1 MLHILLTILKVIG
14 IIILVLIS
22 LVILIIAAIL
32 FVPIRYSIDAVYDR
46 KVKNLD
52 FKIKITYLLHLISVK
67 YIYKDDDGLSIKIFG
82 IKTHFFDKEAKAME
96 EKLNKETKM
105 FEKMSSEIKDNMSEM
120 PAAYEQLKKI
130 DEERDRLAENVN
142 ETSDSISENASSKDV
157 IQDKENVSQEN
168 KTDTIKDN
176 TETQENEIDI
186 TKSNTETQENIENNN
201 KDDDT
206 EENTEEFIKVEKQSI
221 FSRIYSKIKAIISKI
236 KYRFIKFCDTIK
248 KICKN
253 VNDLKEFISD
263 DNTKEAFSFL
273 KEEALVLLKHIRP
286 RRIKGYVHFG
296 FDDPSYTGKLLG
308 LIYMIL
314 RGSPKEFRINADF
327 ENKVFDGEIHA
338 KGRVQCYL
346 LLIVGIRLYKN
357 DNLKLLLER
366 RRTNGR
372 E

>member
-32 FVPIRYSIDAVYDR
+32 FVPIRYSIDAIYDR

-67 YIYKDDDGLSIKIFG
+67 YIYKDDGLSIKIFG
-82 IKTHFFDKEAKAME
+82 IKTHFFDKETKAME
-96 EKLNKETKM
+96 EKINKETKM
-105 FEKMSSEIKDNMSEM
+105 FEKMSSEIKDNMTEM
-120 PAAYEQLKKI
+120 PEVYEQLKKI

-142 ETSDSISENASSKDV
+142 K
-157 IQDKENVSQEN
+157 KE
-168 KTDTIKDN
+168 
-176 TETQENEIDI
+176 
-186 TKSNTETQENIENNN
+186 ENIENNN
-201 KDDDT
+201 KDNDT
-206 EENTEEFIKVEKQSI
+206 EENTEEFIKVEKQNI
-221 FSRIYSKIKAIISKI
+221 FSRIYSKIKAIIIKI

-263 DNTKEAFSFL
+263 DNTKEAFGFL
-273 KEEALVLLKHIRP
+273 KKETFILLKHIRP

-296 FDDPSYTGKLLG
+296 FDDPSYTGNLLG

-314 RGSPKEFRINADF
+314 RGSPKEFRINPDF

-346 LLIVGIRLYKN
+346 LLIIGIRLYKN

>member
-32 FVPIRYSIDAVYDR
+32 FVPIRYSIDAIYDS

-67 YIYKDDDGLSIKIFG
+67 YIYKDDGLSIKIFG
-82 IKTHFFDKEAKAME
+82 IKTHFFDKETKAME
-96 EKLNKETKM
+96 EKINKETKM
-105 FEKMSSEIKDNMSEM
+105 FEKMSSEIKDNMTEM
-120 PAAYEQLKKI
+120 PDVYEQLKKI

-142 ETSDSISENASSKDV
+142 K
-157 IQDKENVSQEN
+157 KE
-168 KTDTIKDN
+168 
-176 TETQENEIDI
+176 
-186 TKSNTETQENIENNN
+186 ENIENNN
-201 KDDDT
+201 KDNDT
-206 EENTEEFIKVEKQSI
+206 EENTEEFIKVEKQNI
-221 FSRIYSKIKAIISKI
+221 FSRIYSKIKAIIIKI

-263 DNTKEAFSFL
+263 DNTKEAFGFL
-273 KEEALVLLKHIRP
+273 KKEALILLKHIRP

-296 FDDPSYTGKLLG
+296 FDDPSYTGNLLG

-314 RGSPKEFRINADF
+314 RGSPKEFRINPDF

-346 LLIVGIRLYKN
+346 LLIIGIRLYKN

>member
-32 FVPIRYSIDAVYDR
+32 FVPIRYSIDAIYDR

-67 YIYKDDDGLSIKIFG
+67 YIYKDDGLSIKIFG
-82 IKTHFFDKEAKAME
+82 IKTHFFDKETKAME
-96 EKLNKETKM
+96 EKINKETKM
-105 FEKMSSEIKDNMSEM
+105 FEKMSSEIKDNMTEM
-120 PAAYEQLKKI
+120 PEVYEQLKKI

-142 ETSDSISENASSKDV
+142 K
-157 IQDKENVSQEN
+157 KE
-168 KTDTIKDN
+168 
-176 TETQENEIDI
+176 
-186 TKSNTETQENIENNN
+186 ENIENNN
-201 KDDDT
+201 KNNDT
-206 EENTEEFIKVEKQSI
+206 EENTEEFIKVEKQNI
-221 FSRIYSKIKAIISKI
+221 FSRIYSKIKAIIIKI

-263 DNTKEAFSFL
+263 DNTKEAFGFL
-273 KEEALVLLKHIRP
+273 KKEALILLKHIRP

-296 FDDPSYTGKLLG
+296 FDNPSYTGNLLG

-314 RGSPKEFRINADF
+314 RGSPKEFRINPDF

-338 KGRVQCYL
+338 KGRIQCYL
-346 LLIVGIRLYKN
+346 LLIIGIRLYKN
-357 DNLKLLLER
+357 DKLKLLLER

>member
-32 FVPIRYSIDAVYDR
+32 FVPIRYSIDAIYDR

-67 YIYKDDDGLSIKIFG
+67 YIYKDDGLSIKIFG
-82 IKTHFFDKEAKAME
+82 IKTHFFDKETKAME
-96 EKLNKETKM
+96 EKINKETKM
-105 FEKMSSEIKDNMSEM
+105 FEKMSSEIKDNMTEM
-120 PAAYEQLKKI
+120 PDVYEQLKKI

-142 ETSDSISENASSKDV
+142 K
-157 IQDKENVSQEN
+157 KE
-168 KTDTIKDN
+168 
-176 TETQENEIDI
+176 
-186 TKSNTETQENIENNN
+186 ENIENNN
-201 KDDDT
+201 KDNYT
-206 EENTEEFIKVEKQSI
+206 EENTEEFIKVEKQNI
-221 FSRIYSKIKAIISKI
+221 FSRIYSKIKAIIIKI

-263 DNTKEAFSFL
+263 DNTKEAFGFL
-273 KEEALVLLKHIRP
+273 KKEALILLKHIRP

-296 FDDPSYTGKLLG
+296 FDDPSYTGNLLG

-314 RGSPKEFRINADF
+314 RGSPKEFRINPDF

-346 LLIVGIRLYKN
+346 LLIIGIRLYKN

>member
-32 FVPIRYSIDAVYDR
+32 FVPIRYSIDAIYDR

-67 YIYKDDDGLSIKIFG
+67 YIYKDDGLSIKIFG
-82 IKTHFFDKEAKAME
+82 IKTHFFDKETKAME
-96 EKLNKETKM
+96 EKINKETKM
-105 FEKMSSEIKDNMSEM
+105 FEKMSSEIKDNMTEM
-120 PAAYEQLKKI
+120 PEVYEQLKKI

-142 ETSDSISENASSKDV
+142 
-157 IQDKENVSQEN
+157 
-168 KTDTIKDN
+168 KT
-176 TETQENEIDI
+176 E
-186 TKSNTETQENIENNN
+186 ENIENNN
-201 KDDDT
+201 KDNDT
-206 EENTEEFIKVEKQSI
+206 EENTEEFIKVEKQNI
-221 FSRIYSKIKAIISKI
+221 FSRIYSKIKAIIIKI
-236 KYRFIKFCDTIK
+236 KYHFIKFCDTIK

-263 DNTKEAFSFL
+263 DNTKEAFGFL
-273 KEEALVLLKHIRP
+273 KKEALILLKHIRP

-296 FDDPSYTGKLLG
+296 FDDPSYTGNLLG

-314 RGSPKEFRINADF
+314 RGSPKEFRINPDF

-346 LLIVGIRLYKN
+346 LLIIGIRLYKN

>member
-32 FVPIRYSIDAVYDR
+32 FVPIRYSIDAIYDR

-67 YIYKDDDGLSIKIFG
+67 YIYKDDGLSIKIFG
-82 IKTHFFDKEAKAME
+82 IKTHFFDKETKAME
-96 EKLNKETKM
+96 EKINKETKM
-105 FEKMSSEIKDNMSEM
+105 FEKMSSEIKDNMTEM
-120 PAAYEQLKKI
+120 PEVYEQLKKI

-142 ETSDSISENASSKDV
+142 
-157 IQDKENVSQEN
+157 
-168 KTDTIKDN
+168 KT
-176 TETQENEIDI
+176 E
-186 TKSNTETQENIENNN
+186 ENIENNN
-201 KDDDT
+201 KDNDTEENT
-206 EENTEEFIKVEKQSI
+206 EENTEEFIKVEKQNI
-221 FSRIYSKIKAIISKI
+221 FSRIYSKIKAIIIKI

-263 DNTKEAFSFL
+263 DNTKEAFGFL
-273 KEEALVLLKHIRP
+273 KKETLILLKHIRP

-296 FDDPSYTGKLLG
+296 FDDPSYTGNLLG

-314 RGSPKEFRINADF
+314 RGSPKEFRINPDF

-346 LLIVGIRLYKN
+346 LLIIGIRLYKN
-357 DNLKLLLER
+357 DNLKVLLER

>member
-32 FVPIRYSIDAVYDR
+32 FVPIRYSIDAIYDR

-67 YIYKDDDGLSIKIFG
+67 YIYKDDGLSIKIFG
-82 IKTHFFDKEAKAME
+82 IKTHFFDKETKAME
-96 EKLNKETKM
+96 EKINKETKM
-105 FEKMSSEIKDNMSEM
+105 FEKMSSEIKDNMTEM
-120 PAAYEQLKKI
+120 PEVYEQLKKI

-142 ETSDSISENASSKDV
+142 
-157 IQDKENVSQEN
+157 
-168 KTDTIKDN
+168 KT
-176 TETQENEIDI
+176 E
-186 TKSNTETQENIENNN
+186 ENIENNN
-201 KDDDT
+201 KDNDTEENT
-206 EENTEEFIKVEKQSI
+206 EENTEEFIKVEKQNI
-221 FSRIYSKIKAIISKI
+221 FSRIYSKIKAIIIKI

-263 DNTKEAFSFL
+263 DNTKEAFGFL
-273 KEEALVLLKHIRP
+273 KKEALILLKHIRP

-296 FDDPSYTGKLLG
+296 FDDPSYTGNLLG

-314 RGSPKEFRINADF
+314 RGSPKEFRINPDF

-346 LLIVGIRLYKN
+346 LLIIGIRLYKN

>member
-32 FVPIRYSIDAVYDR
+32 FVPIRYSIDAIYDR

-52 FKIKITYLLHLISVK
+52 FKINITYLLHLISVK
-67 YIYKDDDGLSIKIFG
+67 YIYKDDGLSIKIFG
-82 IKTHFFDKEAKAME
+82 IKTHFFDKETKAME
-96 EKLNKETKM
+96 EKINKETKM
-105 FEKMSSEIKDNMSEM
+105 FEKMSSEIKDNMTEM
-120 PAAYEQLKKI
+120 PEAYKQLKKI

-142 ETSDSISENASSKDV
+142 
-157 IQDKENVSQEN
+157 
-168 KTDTIKDN
+168 KT
-176 TETQENEIDI
+176 E
-186 TKSNTETQENIENNN
+186 ENIENNN
-201 KDDDT
+201 KDNDT
-206 EENTEEFIKVEKQSI
+206 EENTEEFIKVEKQNI
-221 FSRIYSKIKAIISKI
+221 FSRIYSKIKAIIIKI

-263 DNTKEAFSFL
+263 DNTKEAFGFL
-273 KEEALVLLKHIRP
+273 KEEALLLLKHIRP
-286 RRIKGYVHFG
+286 RSIKGYVHFG
-296 FDDPSYTGKLLG
+296 FDNPSYTGNLLG

-314 RGSPKEFRINADF
+314 RGSPKEFRINPDF

-346 LLIVGIRLYKN
+346 LLIIGIRLYKN

>member
-32 FVPIRYSIDAVYDR
+32 FVPIRYSIDAIYDR

-67 YIYKDDDGLSIKIFG
+67 YIYKDDGLSIKIFG
-82 IKTHFFDKEAKAME
+82 IKTHFFDKETKAME
-96 EKLNKETKM
+96 EKINKETKM
-105 FEKMSSEIKDNMSEM
+105 FEKMSSEIKDNMTEM
-120 PAAYEQLKKI
+120 PDVYEQLKKI

-142 ETSDSISENASSKDV
+142 K
-157 IQDKENVSQEN
+157 KE
-168 KTDTIKDN
+168 
-176 TETQENEIDI
+176 
-186 TKSNTETQENIENNN
+186 ENIENNN
-201 KDDDT
+201 KDNDT
-206 EENTEEFIKVEKQSI
+206 EENTEEFIKVEKQNI
-221 FSRIYSKIKAIISKI
+221 FSRIYSKIKAIIIKI

-263 DNTKEAFSFL
+263 DNTKEAFGFL
-273 KEEALVLLKHIRP
+273 KKEALILLKHIRP

-296 FDDPSYTGKLLG
+296 FDNPSYTGNLLG

-314 RGSPKEFRINADF
+314 RGSPKEFRINPDF

-346 LLIVGIRLYKN
+346 LLIIGIRLYKN

>member
-82 IKTHFFDKEAKAME
+82 IKTHFFDKEAKAIE

-120 PAAYEQLKKI
+120 PADYEQLKKI
-130 DEERDRLAENVN
+130 DEERDRLASNVN
-142 ETSDSISENASSKDV
+142 ETSDSISENASSKAV
-157 IQDKENVSQEN
+157 KQDKENVSQEN
-168 KTDTIKDN
+168 IK
-176 TETQENEIDI
+176 
-186 TKSNTETQENIENNN
+186 NNN
-201 KDDDT
+201 KNDD
-206 EENTEEFIKVEKQSI
+206 TEEFIKVEKQSI

-253 VNDLKEFISD
+253 ANDLKEFISD

>member
-1 MLHILLTILKVIG
+1 MEKYLDMLHILLTILKVIG

-32 FVPIRYSIDAVYDR
+32 FVPIRYSIDAIYDR

-67 YIYKDDDGLSIKIFG
+67 YIYKDDGLSIKIFG
-82 IKTHFFDKEAKAME
+82 IKTHFFDKETKAME
-96 EKLNKETKM
+96 EKINKETKM

-120 PAAYEQLKKI
+120 PEVYEQLKKI

-142 ETSDSISENASSKDV
+142 K
-157 IQDKENVSQEN
+157 KE
-168 KTDTIKDN
+168 
-176 TETQENEIDI
+176 
-186 TKSNTETQENIENNN
+186 ENIENNN
-201 KDDDT
+201 KDNDT
-206 EENTEEFIKVEKQSI
+206 EENTEEFIKVEKQNI
-221 FSRIYSKIKAIISKI
+221 FSRIYSKIKAIIIKI

-263 DNTKEAFSFL
+263 DNTKEAFGFL
-273 KEEALVLLKHIRP
+273 KKEALILLKHIRP

-296 FDDPSYTGKLLG
+296 FDDPSYTGNLLG

-314 RGSPKEFRINADF
+314 RGSPKEFRINTDF

-346 LLIVGIRLYKN
+346 LLIIGIRLYKN

>member
-32 FVPIRYSIDAVYDR
+32 FVPIRYSIDAIYDR

-67 YIYKDDDGLSIKIFG
+67 YIYKDDGLSIKIFG
-82 IKTHFFDKEAKAME
+82 IKTHFFDKETKAME
-96 EKLNKETKM
+96 EKINKETKM
-105 FEKMSSEIKDNMSEM
+105 FEKMSSEIKDNMTEM
-120 PAAYEQLKKI
+120 PEVYEQLKKI

-142 ETSDSISENASSKDV
+142 K
-157 IQDKENVSQEN
+157 KE
-168 KTDTIKDN
+168 
-176 TETQENEIDI
+176 
-186 TKSNTETQENIENNN
+186 ENIENNN
-201 KDDDT
+201 KDNDT
-206 EENTEEFIKVEKQSI
+206 EENTEEFIKVEKQNI
-221 FSRIYSKIKAIISKI
+221 FSKIYSKIKAIIIKI

-263 DNTKEAFSFL
+263 DNTKEAFGFL
-273 KEEALVLLKHIRP
+273 KKEALILLKHIRP

-296 FDDPSYTGKLLG
+296 FDDPSYTGNLLG

-314 RGSPKEFRINADF
+314 KGSPKEFRINPDF

-346 LLIVGIRLYKN
+346 LLIIGIRLYKN

>member
-32 FVPIRYSIDAVYDR
+32 FVPIRYSIDAIYDR

-67 YIYKDDDGLSIKIFG
+67 YIYKDDGLSIKIFG
-82 IKTHFFDKEAKAME
+82 IKTHFFDKETKAME
-96 EKLNKETKM
+96 EKINKETKM
-105 FEKMSSEIKDNMSEM
+105 FEKMSSEIKDNMTEM
-120 PAAYEQLKKI
+120 PEVYEQLKKI

-142 ETSDSISENASSKDV
+142 
-157 IQDKENVSQEN
+157 
-168 KTDTIKDN
+168 KT
-176 TETQENEIDI
+176 E
-186 TKSNTETQENIENNN
+186 ENIENNN
-201 KDDDT
+201 KDNDT
-206 EENTEEFIKVEKQSI
+206 EENTEEFIKVEKQNI
-221 FSRIYSKIKAIISKI
+221 FSRIYSKIKAIIIKI

-263 DNTKEAFSFL
+263 DNTKEAFGFL
-273 KEEALVLLKHIRP
+273 KKETLILLKHIRP

-296 FDDPSYTGKLLG
+296 FDDPSYTGNLLG

-314 RGSPKEFRINADF
+314 RGSPKEFRINPDF

-346 LLIVGIRLYKN
+346 LLIIGIRLYKN

>member
-32 FVPIRYSIDAVYDR
+32 FVPIRYSIDAIYDR

-67 YIYKDDDGLSIKIFG
+67 YIYKDDGLSIKIFG
-82 IKTHFFDKEAKAME
+82 IKTHFFDKETKAME
-96 EKLNKETKM
+96 EKINKETKM
-105 FEKMSSEIKDNMSEM
+105 FEKMSSEIKDNMTEM
-120 PAAYEQLKKI
+120 PEVYEQLKKI
-130 DEERDRLAENVN
+130 DEERDRLVENVN
-142 ETSDSISENASSKDV
+142 K
-157 IQDKENVSQEN
+157 KE
-168 KTDTIKDN
+168 
-176 TETQENEIDI
+176 
-186 TKSNTETQENIENNN
+186 ENIENNN
-201 KDDDT
+201 KDNDT
-206 EENTEEFIKVEKQSI
+206 EENTEEFIKVEKQNI
-221 FSRIYSKIKAIISKI
+221 FSRIYSKIKAIIIKI

-263 DNTKEAFSFL
+263 DNTKEAFGFL
-273 KEEALVLLKHIRP
+273 KKEALILLKHIRP

-296 FDDPSYTGKLLG
+296 FDDPSYTGNLLG

-314 RGSPKEFRINADF
+314 RGSPKEFRINPDF

-338 KGRVQCYL
+338 KGKVQCYL
-346 LLIVGIRLYKN
+346 LLIIGIRLYKN

>member
-32 FVPIRYSIDAVYDR
+32 FVPIRYSIDAIYDR

-67 YIYKDDDGLSIKIFG
+67 YIYKDDGLSIKIFG
-82 IKTHFFDKEAKAME
+82 IKTHFFDKETKAME
-96 EKLNKETKM
+96 EKINKETKM
-105 FEKMSSEIKDNMSEM
+105 FEKMSSEIKDNMTEM
-120 PAAYEQLKKI
+120 PEVYEQLKKI

-142 ETSDSISENASSKDV
+142 K
-157 IQDKENVSQEN
+157 KE
-168 KTDTIKDN
+168 
-176 TETQENEIDI
+176 
-186 TKSNTETQENIENNN
+186 ENIENNN
-201 KDDDT
+201 KDNDT
-206 EENTEEFIKVEKQSI
+206 EENTEEFIKVEKQNI
-221 FSRIYSKIKAIISKI
+221 FSRIYSKIKAIIIKI

-263 DNTKEAFSFL
+263 DNTKEAFGFL
-273 KEEALVLLKHIRP
+273 KKEALILLKHIRP

-296 FDDPSYTGKLLG
+296 FDDPSYTGNLLG

-314 RGSPKEFRINADF
+314 KGSPKEFRINPDF

-346 LLIVGIRLYKN
+346 LLIIGIRLYKN

-366 RRTNGR
+366 RRTNGS

>member
-22 LVILIIAAIL
+22 LIILIIAAIL
-32 FVPIRYSIDAVYDR
+32 FVPIRYSIDAIYDR

-67 YIYKDDDGLSIKIFG
+67 YIYKDDGLSIKIFG
-82 IKTHFFDKEAKAME
+82 IKTHFFDKETKAME
-96 EKLNKETKM
+96 EKINKETKM
-105 FEKMSSEIKDNMSEM
+105 FEKMSSEIKDNMTEM
-120 PAAYEQLKKI
+120 PDVYEQLKKI

-142 ETSDSISENASSKDV
+142 K
-157 IQDKENVSQEN
+157 KE
-168 KTDTIKDN
+168 
-176 TETQENEIDI
+176 
-186 TKSNTETQENIENNN
+186 ENIENNN
-201 KDDDT
+201 KDNDT
-206 EENTEEFIKVEKQSI
+206 EENTEEFIKVEKQNI
-221 FSRIYSKIKAIISKI
+221 FSRIYSKIKAIIIKI

-263 DNTKEAFSFL
+263 DNTKEAFGFL
-273 KEEALVLLKHIRP
+273 KKEALILLKHIRP

-296 FDDPSYTGKLLG
+296 FDDPSYTGNLLG

-314 RGSPKEFRINADF
+314 RGSPKEFRINPDF

-346 LLIVGIRLYKN
+346 LLIIGIRLYKN

>member
-120 PAAYEQLKKI
+120 PKAYEQLKKI
-130 DEERDRLAENVN
+130 DEERDRLADNVN
-142 ETSDSISENASSKDV
+142 ETE
-157 IQDKENVSQEN
+157 
-168 KTDTIKDN
+168 
-176 TETQENEIDI
+176 
-186 TKSNTETQENIENNN
+186 ENIENNN
-201 KDDDT
+201 KDNDT
-206 EENTEEFIKVEKQSI
+206 EENTEEFIKVEKQNI
-221 FSRIYSKIKAIISKI
+221 FSRIYSKIKAIIIKI

-263 DNTKEAFSFL
+263 DNTKEAFGFL
-273 KEEALVLLKHIRP
+273 KKEALILLKHIRP

-296 FDDPSYTGKLLG
+296 FDDPSYTGNLLG

-314 RGSPKEFRINADF
+314 RGSPKEFRINPDF

-346 LLIVGIRLYKN
+346 LLIIGIRLYKN

>member
-32 FVPIRYSIDAVYDR
+32 FVPIRYSIDAIYDR

-67 YIYKDDDGLSIKIFG
+67 YIYKDDGLSIKIFG
-82 IKTHFFDKEAKAME
+82 IKTHFFDKETKAME
-96 EKLNKETKM
+96 EKINKETKM
-105 FEKMSSEIKDNMSEM
+105 FEKMSSEIKDNMTEM
-120 PAAYEQLKKI
+120 PEVYEQLKKI

-142 ETSDSISENASSKDV
+142 
-157 IQDKENVSQEN
+157 
-168 KTDTIKDN
+168 KT
-176 TETQENEIDI
+176 E
-186 TKSNTETQENIENNN
+186 ENIENNN
-201 KDDDT
+201 KDNDTEENT
-206 EENTEEFIKVEKQSI
+206 EENTEEFIKVEKQNI
-221 FSRIYSKIKAIISKI
+221 FSRIYSKIKAIIIKI

-263 DNTKEAFSFL
+263 DNTKEAFGFL
-273 KEEALVLLKHIRP
+273 KKEALILLKHIRP

-296 FDDPSYTGKLLG
+296 FDNPSYTGNLLG

-314 RGSPKEFRINADF
+314 RGSPKEFRINPDF

-346 LLIVGIRLYKN
+346 LLIIGIRLYKN

>member
-32 FVPIRYSIDAVYDR
+32 FVPIRYSIDAIYDR

-67 YIYKDDDGLSIKIFG
+67 YIYKDDGLSIKIFG
-82 IKTHFFDKEAKAME
+82 IKTHFFDKETKAME
-96 EKLNKETKM
+96 EKINKETKM
-105 FEKMSSEIKDNMSEM
+105 FEKMSSEIKDNMTEM
-120 PAAYEQLKKI
+120 PEVYEQLKKI

-142 ETSDSISENASSKDV
+142 
-157 IQDKENVSQEN
+157 
-168 KTDTIKDN
+168 KT
-176 TETQENEIDI
+176 E
-186 TKSNTETQENIENNN
+186 ENIENNN
-201 KDDDT
+201 KDNDT
-206 EENTEEFIKVEKQSI
+206 EENTEEFIKVEKQNI
-221 FSRIYSKIKAIISKI
+221 FSRIYSKIKAIIIKI

-263 DNTKEAFSFL
+263 DNTKEAFGFL
-273 KEEALVLLKHIRP
+273 KKEALILLKHIRP

-296 FDDPSYTGKLLG
+296 FDDPSYTGNLLG

-314 RGSPKEFRINADF
+314 RGSPKEFRINPDF

-346 LLIVGIRLYKN
+346 LLIIGIRLYKN

>member
-1 MLHILLTILKVIG
+1 MEKYLDMLHILLTILKVIG

-22 LVILIIAAIL
+22 LIILIIAAIL
-32 FVPIRYSIDAVYDR
+32 FVPIRYSIDAIYDR

-67 YIYKDDDGLSIKIFG
+67 YIYKDDGLSIKIFG
-82 IKTHFFDKEAKAME
+82 IKTHFFDKETKAME
-96 EKLNKETKM
+96 EKINKETKM
-105 FEKMSSEIKDNMSEM
+105 FEKMSSEIKDNMTEM
-120 PAAYEQLKKI
+120 PDVYEQLKKI

-142 ETSDSISENASSKDV
+142 K
-157 IQDKENVSQEN
+157 KE
-168 KTDTIKDN
+168 
-176 TETQENEIDI
+176 
-186 TKSNTETQENIENNN
+186 ENIENNN
-201 KDDDT
+201 KDNDT
-206 EENTEEFIKVEKQSI
+206 EENTEEFIKVEKQNI
-221 FSRIYSKIKAIISKI
+221 FSRIYSKIKAIIIKI

-263 DNTKEAFSFL
+263 DNTKEAFGFL
-273 KEEALVLLKHIRP
+273 KKEALILLKHIRP

-296 FDDPSYTGKLLG
+296 FDDPSYTGNLLG

-314 RGSPKEFRINADF
+314 RGSPKEFRINPDF

-346 LLIVGIRLYKN
+346 LLIIGIRLYKN

>member
-1 MLHILLTILKVIG
+1 MEKYLDMLHILLTILKVIG

-32 FVPIRYSIDAVYDR
+32 FVPIRYSIDAIYDR

-67 YIYKDDDGLSIKIFG
+67 YIYKDDGLSIKIFG
-82 IKTHFFDKEAKAME
+82 IKTHFFDKETKAME
-96 EKLNKETKM
+96 EKINKETKM
-105 FEKMSSEIKDNMSEM
+105 FEKMSSEIKDNMTEM
-120 PAAYEQLKKI
+120 PEVYEQLKKI

-142 ETSDSISENASSKDV
+142 
-157 IQDKENVSQEN
+157 
-168 KTDTIKDN
+168 KT
-176 TETQENEIDI
+176 E
-186 TKSNTETQENIENNN
+186 ENIENNN
-201 KDDDT
+201 KDNDT
-206 EENTEEFIKVEKQSI
+206 EENTEEFIKVEKQNI
-221 FSRIYSKIKAIISKI
+221 FSRIYSKIKAIIIKI

-263 DNTKEAFSFL
+263 DNTKEAFGFL
-273 KEEALVLLKHIRP
+273 KKETLILLKHIRP

-296 FDDPSYTGKLLG
+296 FDDPSYTGNLLG

-314 RGSPKEFRINADF
+314 RGSPKEFRINPDF

-346 LLIVGIRLYKN
+346 LLIIGIRLYKN

>member
-1 MLHILLTILKVIG
+1 MEKYLDMLHILLTILKVIG

-32 FVPIRYSIDAVYDR
+32 FVPIRYSIDAIYDR

-67 YIYKDDDGLSIKIFG
+67 YIYKDDGLSIKIFG
-82 IKTHFFDKEAKAME
+82 IKTHFFDKETKAME
-96 EKLNKETKM
+96 EKINKETKM
-105 FEKMSSEIKDNMSEM
+105 FEKMSSEIKDNMTEM
-120 PAAYEQLKKI
+120 PDVYEQLKKI

-142 ETSDSISENASSKDV
+142 KKEENM
-157 IQDKENVSQEN
+157 
-168 KTDTIKDN
+168 
-176 TETQENEIDI
+176 
-186 TKSNTETQENIENNN
+186 ENNN
-201 KDDDT
+201 KDNDT
-206 EENTEEFIKVEKQSI
+206 EENTEEFIKVEKQNI
-221 FSRIYSKIKAIISKI
+221 FSRIYSKIKAIIIKI

-263 DNTKEAFSFL
+263 DNTKEAFGFL
-273 KEEALVLLKHIRP
+273 KKEALILLKHIRP

-296 FDDPSYTGKLLG
+296 FDDPSYTGNLLG

-314 RGSPKEFRINADF
+314 RGSPKEFRINPDF

-346 LLIVGIRLYKN
+346 LLIIGIRLYKN

>member
-32 FVPIRYSIDAVYDR
+32 FVPIRYSIDAIYDR

-96 EKLNKETKM
+96 EKINKETKM
-105 FEKMSSEIKDNMSEM
+105 FEKMSSEIKDNMTEM
-120 PAAYEQLKKI
+120 PEVYEQLKKI

-142 ETSDSISENASSKDV
+142 K
-157 IQDKENVSQEN
+157 KE
-168 KTDTIKDN
+168 
-176 TETQENEIDI
+176 
-186 TKSNTETQENIENNN
+186 ENIENNN
-201 KDDDT
+201 KNNDT
-206 EENTEEFIKVEKQSI
+206 EENTEEFIKVEKQNI
-221 FSRIYSKIKAIISKI
+221 FSRIYSKIKAIIIKI

-263 DNTKEAFSFL
+263 DNTKEAFGFL
-273 KEEALVLLKHIRP
+273 KKEALILLKHIRP

-296 FDDPSYTGKLLG
+296 FDNPSYTGNLLG

-314 RGSPKEFRINADF
+314 RGSPKEFRINPDF

-338 KGRVQCYL
+338 KGSIQCYL
-346 LLIVGIRLYKN
+346 LLIIGIRLYKN
-357 DNLKLLLER
+357 DKLKLLLER

>member
-32 FVPIRYSIDAVYDR
+32 FVPIRYSIDAIYDR

-67 YIYKDDDGLSIKIFG
+67 YIYKDDGLSIKIFG
-82 IKTHFFDKEAKAME
+82 IKTHFFDKETKAME
-96 EKLNKETKM
+96 EKINKETKM
-105 FEKMSSEIKDNMSEM
+105 FEKMSSEIKDNMTEM
-120 PAAYEQLKKI
+120 PEVYEQLKKI

-142 ETSDSISENASSKDV
+142 K
-157 IQDKENVSQEN
+157 KE
-168 KTDTIKDN
+168 K
-176 TETQENEIDI
+176 
-186 TKSNTETQENIENNN
+186 NIENNN
-201 KDDDT
+201 KDNDT
-206 EENTEEFIKVEKQSI
+206 EENTEEFIKVEKQNI
-221 FSRIYSKIKAIISKI
+221 FSRIYSKIKAIIIKI

-263 DNTKEAFSFL
+263 DNTKEAFGFL
-273 KEEALVLLKHIRP
+273 KKETLILLKHIRP

-296 FDDPSYTGKLLG
+296 FDDPSYTGNLLG

-314 RGSPKEFRINADF
+314 RGSPKEFRINPDF

-346 LLIVGIRLYKN
+346 LLIIGIRLYKN

>member
-32 FVPIRYSIDAVYDR
+32 FVPIRYSIDAIYDR

-67 YIYKDDDGLSIKIFG
+67 NIYKDDGLSIKIFG
-82 IKTHFFDKEAKAME
+82 IKTHFFDKETKAME
-96 EKLNKETKM
+96 EKINKETKM
-105 FEKMSSEIKDNMSEM
+105 FEKMSSEIKDNMTEM
-120 PAAYEQLKKI
+120 PEVYEQLKKI

-142 ETSDSISENASSKDV
+142 
-157 IQDKENVSQEN
+157 
-168 KTDTIKDN
+168 KT
-176 TETQENEIDI
+176 E
-186 TKSNTETQENIENNN
+186 ENIENNN
-201 KDDDT
+201 KDNDTEENT
-206 EENTEEFIKVEKQSI
+206 EENTEEFIKVEKQNI
-221 FSRIYSKIKAIISKI
+221 FSRIYSKIKAIIIKI

-263 DNTKEAFSFL
+263 DNTKEAFGFL
-273 KEEALVLLKHIRP
+273 KKEALILLKHIRP

-296 FDDPSYTGKLLG
+296 FDDPSYTGNLLG

-314 RGSPKEFRINADF
+314 RGSPKEFRINPDF

-346 LLIVGIRLYKN
+346 LLIIGIRLYKN

>member
-32 FVPIRYSIDAVYDR
+32 FVPIRYSIDAIYDR

-67 YIYKDDDGLSIKIFG
+67 YIYKDDGLSIKIFG
-82 IKTHFFDKEAKAME
+82 IKTHFFDKETKAME
-96 EKLNKETKM
+96 EKINKETKM
-105 FEKMSSEIKDNMSEM
+105 FEKMSSEIKDNMTEM
-120 PAAYEQLKKI
+120 PEVYEQLKKI

-142 ETSDSISENASSKDV
+142 
-157 IQDKENVSQEN
+157 
-168 KTDTIKDN
+168 KT
-176 TETQENEIDI
+176 E
-186 TKSNTETQENIENNN
+186 ENIENNN
-201 KDDDT
+201 KDNDTEENT
-206 EENTEEFIKVEKQSI
+206 EENTEEFIKVEKQNI
-221 FSRIYSKIKAIISKI
+221 FSRIYSKIKAII

-263 DNTKEAFSFL
+263 DNTKEAFGFL
-273 KEEALVLLKHIRP
+273 KKEALILLKHIRP

-296 FDDPSYTGKLLG
+296 FDDPSYTGNLLG

-314 RGSPKEFRINADF
+314 RGSPKEFRINPDF

-346 LLIVGIRLYKN
+346 LLIIGIRLYKN

>member
-1 MLHILLTILKVIG
+1 MEKYLDMLHILLTILKVIG

-32 FVPIRYSIDAVYDR
+32 FVPIRYSIDAIYDR

-67 YIYKDDDGLSIKIFG
+67 YIYKDDGLSIKIFG
-82 IKTHFFDKEAKAME
+82 IKTHFFDKETKAME
-96 EKLNKETKM
+96 EKINKETKM
-105 FEKMSSEIKDNMSEM
+105 FEKMSSEIKDNMTEM
-120 PAAYEQLKKI
+120 PEVYEQLKKI

-142 ETSDSISENASSKDV
+142 
-157 IQDKENVSQEN
+157 
-168 KTDTIKDN
+168 KTEED
-176 TETQENEIDI
+176 
-186 TKSNTETQENIENNN
+186 IENNN
-201 KDDDT
+201 KDNDTEENT
-206 EENTEEFIKVEKQSI
+206 EENTEEFIKVEKQNI
-221 FSRIYSKIKAIISKI
+221 FSRIYSKIKAIIIKI

-263 DNTKEAFSFL
+263 DNTKEAFGFL
-273 KEEALVLLKHIRP
+273 KKEALILLKHIRP

-296 FDDPSYTGKLLG
+296 FDDPSYTGNLLG

-314 RGSPKEFRINADF
+314 RGSPKEFRINPDF

-346 LLIVGIRLYKN
+346 LLIIGIRLYKN

>member
-32 FVPIRYSIDAVYDR
+32 FVPIRYSIDAIYDR

-67 YIYKDDDGLSIKIFG
+67 YIYKDDGLSIKIFG
-82 IKTHFFDKEAKAME
+82 IKTHFFDKETKAME
-96 EKLNKETKM
+96 EKINKETKM
-105 FEKMSSEIKDNMSEM
+105 FEKMSSEIKDNMTEMSEV
-120 PAAYEQLKKI
+120 YEQLKKI

-142 ETSDSISENASSKDV
+142 
-157 IQDKENVSQEN
+157 
-168 KTDTIKDN
+168 KT
-176 TETQENEIDI
+176 E
-186 TKSNTETQENIENNN
+186 ENIENNN
-201 KDDDT
+201 KDNDTEENT
-206 EENTEEFIKVEKQSI
+206 EENTEEFIKVEKQNI
-221 FSRIYSKIKAIISKI
+221 FSRIYSKIKAIIIKI

-263 DNTKEAFSFL
+263 DNTKEAFGFL
-273 KEEALVLLKHIRP
+273 KKEALILLKHIRP

-296 FDDPSYTGKLLG
+296 FDDPSYTGNLLG

-314 RGSPKEFRINADF
+314 RGSPKEFRINPDF

-346 LLIVGIRLYKN
+346 LLIIGIRLYKN

>member
-32 FVPIRYSIDAVYDR
+32 FVPIRYSIDAIYDR

-67 YIYKDDDGLSIKIFG
+67 YIYKDDGLSIKIFG
-82 IKTHFFDKEAKAME
+82 IKTHFFDKETKAME
-96 EKLNKETKM
+96 EKINKETKM
-105 FEKMSSEIKDNMSEM
+105 FEKMSSEIKDNMTEM
-120 PAAYEQLKKI
+120 PEVYEQLKKI

-142 ETSDSISENASSKDV
+142 
-157 IQDKENVSQEN
+157 
-168 KTDTIKDN
+168 KT
-176 TETQENEIDI
+176 E
-186 TKSNTETQENIENNN
+186 ENIENNN
-201 KDDDT
+201 KDNDTEENT
-206 EENTEEFIKVEKQSI
+206 EENTEEFIKVEKQNI
-221 FSRIYSKIKAIISKI
+221 FSRIYSKIKAIIIKI

-263 DNTKEAFSFL
+263 DNTKEAFGFL
-273 KEEALVLLKHIRP
+273 KKETLILLKHIRP

-296 FDDPSYTGKLLG
+296 FDDPSYTGNLLG

-314 RGSPKEFRINADF
+314 RGSPKEFRINPDF

-346 LLIVGIRLYKN
+346 LLIIGIRLYKN

>member
-1 MLHILLTILKVIG
+1 
-14 IIILVLIS
+14 
-22 LVILIIAAIL
+22 
-32 FVPIRYSIDAVYDR
+32 
-46 KVKNLD
+46 
-52 FKIKITYLLHLISVK
+52 
-67 YIYKDDDGLSIKIFG
+67 
-82 IKTHFFDKEAKAME
+82 ME
-96 EKLNKETKM
+96 EKINKETKM
-105 FEKMSSEIKDNMSEM
+105 FEKMSSEIKDNMTEM
-120 PAAYEQLKKI
+120 PEVYEQLKKI

-142 ETSDSISENASSKDV
+142 
-157 IQDKENVSQEN
+157 
-168 KTDTIKDN
+168 KT
-176 TETQENEIDI
+176 E
-186 TKSNTETQENIENNN
+186 ENIENNN
-201 KDDDT
+201 KDNDTEENT
-206 EENTEEFIKVEKQSI
+206 EENTEEFIKVEKQNI
-221 FSRIYSKIKAIISKI
+221 FSRIYSKIKAIIIKI

-263 DNTKEAFSFL
+263 DNTKEAFGFL
-273 KEEALVLLKHIRP
+273 KKETLILLKHIRP

-296 FDDPSYTGKLLG
+296 FDDPSYTGNLLG

-314 RGSPKEFRINADF
+314 RGSPKEFRINPDF

-346 LLIVGIRLYKN
+346 LLIIGIRLYKN

>member
-32 FVPIRYSIDAVYDR
+32 FVPIRYSIDAIYDR

-52 FKIKITYLLHLISVK
+52 FKIKITYLLHLILVK
-67 YIYKDDDGLSIKIFG
+67 YIYKDDGLSIKIFG
-82 IKTHFFDKEAKAME
+82 IKTHFFDKETKAME
-96 EKLNKETKM
+96 EKINKETKM
-105 FEKMSSEIKDNMSEM
+105 FEKMSSEIKDNMTEM
-120 PAAYEQLKKI
+120 PEVYEQLKKI

-142 ETSDSISENASSKDV
+142 K
-157 IQDKENVSQEN
+157 KE
-168 KTDTIKDN
+168 
-176 TETQENEIDI
+176 
-186 TKSNTETQENIENNN
+186 ENIENNN
-201 KDDDT
+201 KDNDT
-206 EENTEEFIKVEKQSI
+206 EENTEEFIKVEKQNI
-221 FSRIYSKIKAIISKI
+221 FSRIYSKIKAIIIKI

-263 DNTKEAFSFL
+263 DNTKEAFGFL
-273 KEEALVLLKHIRP
+273 KKETLILLKHIRP

-296 FDDPSYTGKLLG
+296 FDDPSYTGNLLG

-314 RGSPKEFRINADF
+314 RGSPKEFRINPDF

-346 LLIVGIRLYKN
+346 LLIIGIRLYKN

>member
-32 FVPIRYSIDAVYDR
+32 FVPIRYSIDAIYDR

-67 YIYKDDDGLSIKIFG
+67 YIYKDDGLSIKIFG
-82 IKTHFFDKEAKAME
+82 IKTHFFDKETKAME
-96 EKLNKETKM
+96 EKINKETKM
-105 FEKMSSEIKDNMSEM
+105 FEKMSSEIKDNMTEM
-120 PAAYEQLKKI
+120 PEVYEQLKKI

-142 ETSDSISENASSKDV
+142 K
-157 IQDKENVSQEN
+157 KE
-168 KTDTIKDN
+168 
-176 TETQENEIDI
+176 
-186 TKSNTETQENIENNN
+186 ENIENNN
-201 KDDDT
+201 KDNDT
-206 EENTEEFIKVEKQSI
+206 EENTEEFIKVEKQNI
-221 FSRIYSKIKAIISKI
+221 FSRIYSKIKAIIIKI

-263 DNTKEAFSFL
+263 DNTKEAFGFL
-273 KEEALVLLKHIRP
+273 KKETLILLKHIRP

-296 FDDPSYTGKLLG
+296 FDDPSYTGNLLG

-314 RGSPKEFRINADF
+314 RGSPKEFRINPDF

-346 LLIVGIRLYKN
+346 LLIIGIRLYKN

>member
-32 FVPIRYSIDAVYDR
+32 FVPIRYSIDAIYDR

-52 FKIKITYLLHLISVK
+52 FKINITYLLHLISVK
-67 YIYKDDDGLSIKIFG
+67 YIYKDDGLSIKIFG

-96 EKLNKETKM
+96 EKINKETKM
-105 FEKMSSEIKDNMSEM
+105 FEKMSSEIKDNMPEM
-120 PAAYEQLKKI
+120 PEAYKQLKKI

-142 ETSDSISENASSKDV
+142 K
-157 IQDKENVSQEN
+157 KE
-168 KTDTIKDN
+168 
-176 TETQENEIDI
+176 
-186 TKSNTETQENIENNN
+186 ENIENNN
-201 KDDDT
+201 KDNDI
-206 EENTEEFIKVEKQSI
+206 EENTEEFIKVEKQNI
-221 FSRIYSKIKAIISKI
+221 FSRIYSKIKAIIIKI
-236 KYRFIKFCDTIK
+236 KYRFIKFYDTIK

-263 DNTKEAFSFL
+263 DNTKEAFGFL
-273 KEEALVLLKHIRP
+273 KKEALILLKHIRP

-296 FDDPSYTGKLLG
+296 FDDPSYTGNLLG

-314 RGSPKEFRINADF
+314 RGSPKEFRINPDF

-338 KGRVQCYL
+338 KGKVQCYL
-346 LLIVGIRLYKN
+346 LLIIGIRIYKN

>member
-1 MLHILLTILKVIG
+1 MEKYLDMLHILLTILKVIG
-14 IIILVLIS
+14 IIILVLIN

-32 FVPIRYSIDAVYDR
+32 FVPIRYSIDAIYDR

-52 FKIKITYLLHLISVK
+52 FKINITYLLHLISVK
-67 YIYKDDDGLSIKIFG
+67 YIYKDDGLSIKIFG
-82 IKTHFFDKEAKAME
+82 IKTHFFDKETKAME
-96 EKLNKETKM
+96 EKINKETKM
-105 FEKMSSEIKDNMSEM
+105 FEKMSSEIKDNMTEM
-120 PAAYEQLKKI
+120 PEAYKQLKKI

-142 ETSDSISENASSKDV
+142 
-157 IQDKENVSQEN
+157 
-168 KTDTIKDN
+168 KT
-176 TETQENEIDI
+176 E
-186 TKSNTETQENIENNN
+186 ENIENNN
-201 KDDDT
+201 KDNDT
-206 EENTEEFIKVEKQSI
+206 EENTEEFIKVEKQNI
-221 FSRIYSKIKAIISKI
+221 FSRIYSKIKAIIIKI

-263 DNTKEAFSFL
+263 DNTKEAFGFL
-273 KEEALVLLKHIRP
+273 KEEALLLLKHIRP
-286 RRIKGYVHFG
+286 RSIKGYVHFG
-296 FDDPSYTGKLLG
+296 FDNPSYTGNLLG

-314 RGSPKEFRINADF
+314 RGSPKEFRINPDF

-346 LLIVGIRLYKN
+346 LLIIGIRLYKN

>member
-32 FVPIRYSIDAVYDR
+32 FVPIRYSIDAIYDR

-67 YIYKDDDGLSIKIFG
+67 YIYKDDGLSIKIFG
-82 IKTHFFDKEAKAME
+82 IKTHFFDKETKAME
-96 EKLNKETKM
+96 EKINKETKM
-105 FEKMSSEIKDNMSEM
+105 FEKMSSEIKDNMTEM
-120 PAAYEQLKKI
+120 PDVYEQLKKI

-142 ETSDSISENASSKDV
+142 K
-157 IQDKENVSQEN
+157 KE
-168 KTDTIKDN
+168 
-176 TETQENEIDI
+176 
-186 TKSNTETQENIENNN
+186 ENIENNN
-201 KDDDT
+201 KDNDT
-206 EENTEEFIKVEKQSI
+206 EENTEEFIKVEKQNI
-221 FSRIYSKIKAIISKI
+221 FSRIYSKIKAIIIKI

-263 DNTKEAFSFL
+263 DNTKEAFGFL
-273 KEEALVLLKHIRP
+273 KKEALILLKHIRP

-296 FDDPSYTGKLLG
+296 FDDPSYTGNLLG

-314 RGSPKEFRINADF
+314 RGSPKEFRINPDF
-327 ENKVFDGEIHA
+327 ENKVFDGEIHT

-346 LLIVGIRLYKN
+346 LLIIGIRLYKN

>member
-32 FVPIRYSIDAVYDR
+32 FVPIRYSIDAIYDR

-67 YIYKDDDGLSIKIFG
+67 YIYKDDGLSIKIFG
-82 IKTHFFDKEAKAME
+82 IKTHFFDKETKAME
-96 EKLNKETKM
+96 EKINKETKM
-105 FEKMSSEIKDNMSEM
+105 FEKMSSEIKDNMTEM
-120 PAAYEQLKKI
+120 PEVYEQLKKI

-142 ETSDSISENASSKDV
+142 
-157 IQDKENVSQEN
+157 
-168 KTDTIKDN
+168 KT
-176 TETQENEIDI
+176 E
-186 TKSNTETQENIENNN
+186 ENIENNN
-201 KDDDT
+201 KDNDT
-206 EENTEEFIKVEKQSI
+206 EENTEENKEENTEEFIKVEKQNI
-221 FSRIYSKIKAIISKI
+221 FSRIYSKIKAIIIKI

-263 DNTKEAFSFL
+263 DNTKEAFGFL
-273 KEEALVLLKHIRP
+273 KKEALILLKHIRP

-296 FDDPSYTGKLLG
+296 FDDPSYTGNLLG

-314 RGSPKEFRINADF
+314 RGSPKEFRINPDF

-346 LLIVGIRLYKN
+346 LLIIGIRLYKN

>member
-1 MLHILLTILKVIG
+1 MEKYLDMLHILLTILKVIG

-32 FVPIRYSIDAVYDR
+32 FVPIRYSIDAIYDR

-67 YIYKDDDGLSIKIFG
+67 YIYKDDGLSIKIFG
-82 IKTHFFDKEAKAME
+82 IKTHFFDKETKAME
-96 EKLNKETKM
+96 EKINKETKM
-105 FEKMSSEIKDNMSEM
+105 FEKMSSEIKDNMTEM
-120 PAAYEQLKKI
+120 PEVYEQLKKI

-142 ETSDSISENASSKDV
+142 
-157 IQDKENVSQEN
+157 
-168 KTDTIKDN
+168 KT
-176 TETQENEIDI
+176 E
-186 TKSNTETQENIENNN
+186 ENIENNN
-201 KDDDT
+201 KDNDTEENT
-206 EENTEEFIKVEKQSI
+206 EENTEEFIKVEKQNI
-221 FSRIYSKIKAIISKI
+221 FSRIYSKIKAIIIKI

-263 DNTKEAFSFL
+263 DNTKEAFGFL
-273 KEEALVLLKHIRP
+273 KKETLILLKHIRP

-296 FDDPSYTGKLLG
+296 FDDPSYTGNLLG

-314 RGSPKEFRINADF
+314 RGSPKEFRINPDF

-346 LLIVGIRLYKN
+346 LLIIGIRLYKN

>member
-32 FVPIRYSIDAVYDR
+32 FVPIRYSIDAIYDR

-67 YIYKDDDGLSIKIFG
+67 YIYKDDGLSIKIFG
-82 IKTHFFDKEAKAME
+82 IKTHFFDKETKAME
-96 EKLNKETKM
+96 EKINKETKM
-105 FEKMSSEIKDNMSEM
+105 FEKMSSEIKDNMTEM
-120 PAAYEQLKKI
+120 PDVYEQLKKI

-142 ETSDSISENASSKDV
+142 
-157 IQDKENVSQEN
+157 
-168 KTDTIKDN
+168 KT
-176 TETQENEIDI
+176 E
-186 TKSNTETQENIENNN
+186 ENIENNN
-201 KDDDT
+201 KDNDTEENT
-206 EENTEEFIKVEKQSI
+206 EENTEEFIKVEKQNI
-221 FSRIYSKIKAIISKI
+221 FSRIYSKIKAIIIKI

-263 DNTKEAFSFL
+263 DNTKEAFGFL
-273 KEEALVLLKHIRP
+273 KKETLILLKHIRP

-296 FDDPSYTGKLLG
+296 FDDPSYTGNLLG

-314 RGSPKEFRINADF
+314 RGSPKEFRINPDF

-346 LLIVGIRLYKN
+346 LLIIGIRLYKN